1 MSGRLQFF
9 PLNQSIVQTLAL
21 KQRLF
26 TFQENLNL
34 EFYQNGLSGFT
45 DTYKENNEQFFL
57 LWLMILRPLEL
68 VSVLITVINWM
79 NPHFRRMKSYSSN
92 TFFNLFYFWI
102 VCPMPP
108 KSGSFL
114 EDWKRVCTQI
124 LVHALLVQAFAQ
136 IIKIKGKGGGLLFF
150 LYLTLKGRTKDKTL
164 PLCVQSL
171 TLDCEGL
178 MWSYLW

>member
-92 TFFNLFYFWI
+92 TFFYLFYF
-102 VCPMPP
+102 
-108 KSGSFL
+108 
-114 EDWKRVCTQI
+114 
-124 LVHALLVQAFAQ
+124 
-136 IIKIKGKGGGLLFF
+136 
-150 LYLTLKGRTKDKTL
+150 
-164 PLCVQSL
+164 
-171 TLDCEGL
+171 
-178 MWSYLW
+178 

>member
-9 PLNQSIVQTLAL
+9 SLNQSIVQKLAL

-45 DTYKENNEQFFL
+45 DAYKENNEQFFL

-79 NPHFRRMKSYSSN
+79 NLHFRRMKSYSSK
-92 TFFNLFYFWI
+92 TFFIFSI
-102 VCPMPP
+102 
-108 KSGSFL
+108 S
-114 EDWKRVCTQI
+114 E
-124 LVHALLVQAFAQ
+124 
-136 IIKIKGKGGGLLFF
+136 
-150 LYLTLKGRTKDKTL
+150 
-164 PLCVQSL
+164 
-171 TLDCEGL
+171 
-178 MWSYLW
+178 

>member
-57 LWLMILRPLEL
+57 LWLMILRHLEL

-79 NPHFRRMKSYSSN
+79 NPHFRRMKSYSSK
-92 TFFNLFYFWI
+92 TFFYLFYF
-102 VCPMPP
+102 
-108 KSGSFL
+108 
-114 EDWKRVCTQI
+114 
-124 LVHALLVQAFAQ
+124 
-136 IIKIKGKGGGLLFF
+136 
-150 LYLTLKGRTKDKTL
+150 
-164 PLCVQSL
+164 
-171 TLDCEGL
+171 
-178 MWSYLW
+178 